1 MGDHRP
7 TRPEELKVAPPPAQS
22 ADEAGLVHR
31 LDVWVA
37 ERVISRADADAIAAF
52 ESRRAPVPGGRGVT
66 PVTEALAYL
75 GAALAVAAGGTVVG
89 GEWDGLSTAERIAVP
104 GSIWLVL
111 FGVGWSI
118 RSATSPP
125 RVRLARILWF
135 LSAAALAWTVGSVV
149 VDGFRAERWPLW
161 GGAAVVFFAGA
172 LYLARPSTLQ
182 QLALVG
188 GVILLAVGLT
198 EDSLAAT
205 GVAYWAVGVVWIL
218 LGWRRL
224 LVQPGTA
231 STVGSLLVLV
241 GALLIS
247 TQREEVGAWFSVLT
261 AAGLIG
267 VSVGI
272 RHTSMLVLGAVGL
285 FFSTFGTIQQYVEG
299 TTGIAIGLLVAGVVV
314 LALALIVSR
323 LTSPTRWRTDGSERK
338 R

>member
-1 MGDHRP
+1 MGDQRQ
-7 TRPEELKVAPPPAQS
+7 TRPEELKVAPPSAHP
-22 ADEAGLVHR
+22 ADEASLAQR
-31 LDVWVA
+31 LDIWVA
-37 ERVISRADADAIAAF
+37 EDVISRADADAIAAF
-52 ESRRAPVPGGRGVT
+52 ESRRGPVPRVRGVT

-75 GAALAVAAGGTVVG
+75 GAALAVAAGGTIAG
-89 GEWDGLSTAERIAVP
+89 GEWEGLSTAGRIAVP
-104 GSIWLVL
+104 GTLWLVL

-118 RSATSPP
+118 RRATSPP

-135 LSAAALAWTVGSVV
+135 LSAAALTWTVGSVV

-161 GGAAVVFFAGA
+161 SGVAVVLYAGA
-172 LYLARPSTLQ
+172 LYIARPATLQ

-188 GVILLAVGLT
+188 GVILLTVGLT
-198 EDSLAAT
+198 EDLQAAT
-205 GVAYWAVGVVWIL
+205 GVAFWTVGVAWIL

-247 TQREEVGAWFSVLT
+247 TQHEEVGAWFSVLT
-261 AAGLIG
+261 AVGLIG

-272 RHTSMLVLGAVGL
+272 QHTSMLVLGAIGL

-299 TTGIAIGLLVAGVVV
+299 TTGIAIGLLAAGVVV
-314 LALALIVSR
+314 LGLALIVSR
-323 LTSPTRWRTDGSERK
+323 LTSPSRWRIDPGPAS
-338 R
+338 

>member
-1 MGDHRP
+1 MSDHRP
-7 TRPEELKVAPPPAQS
+7 TRPEELKVGPPPAPS
-22 ADEAGLVHR
+22 ADDASLARR
-31 LDVWVA
+31 LDIWVS
-37 ERVISRADADAIAAF
+37 ERVISRADADAIVAF
-52 ESRRAPVPGGRGVT
+52 ETRRTPVPGGHGVT

-75 GAALAVAAGGTVVG
+75 GAALAIAAGGTVLG
-89 GEWDGLSTAERIAVP
+89 GEWDGLSTVGRIAVP
-104 GSIWLVL
+104 GTIWLVL

-118 RSATSPP
+118 RGATSPS

-135 LSAAALAWTVGSVV
+135 LSAAALTWTVGSVV
-149 VDGFRAERWPLW
+149 VDGFRAERWPVW
-161 GGAAVVFFAGA
+161 GGAAVVLFAGA

-188 GVILLAVGLT
+188 GLILLAVGLA
-198 EDSLAAT
+198 EDSWTAM
-205 GVAYWAVGVVWIL
+205 GVAFWAVGAAWIL

-224 LVQPGTA
+224 LVEPGSA

-247 TQREEVGAWFSVLT
+247 AEHEEVGAWFSVLT

-272 RHTSMLVLGAVGL
+272 RHTSMLVLGAFGL

-323 LTSPTRWRTDGSERK
+323 LTSPSRWRIDPGPAS
-338 R
+338 

>member
-1 MGDHRP
+1 MSDHRP
-7 TRPEELKVAPPPAQS
+7 TRPEELTVGPPPAPS
-22 ADEAGLVHR
+22 ADDASLARR
-31 LDVWVA
+31 LDIWVS

-52 ESRRAPVPGGRGVT
+52 ETRRTLVPGGRGVT
-66 PVTEALAYL
+66 PVTEALVYL
-75 GAALAVAAGGTVVG
+75 GAALAIAAGGTVLG
-89 GEWDGLSTAERIAVP
+89 GEWDGLSTAGRIAVP
-104 GSIWLVL
+104 GTIWLVL

-118 RSATSPP
+118 RGATPPP

-135 LSAAALAWTVGSVV
+135 LSAAALTWTVGSVV

-161 GGAAVVFFAGA
+161 GGAAVVLFAGA

-188 GVILLAVGLT
+188 GLILLAVGLA
-198 EDSLAAT
+198 EDSWTAM
-205 GVAYWAVGVVWIL
+205 GVAFWAVGAAWIL

-224 LVQPGTA
+224 LVEPGSA

-247 TQREEVGAWFSVLT
+247 AEHEEVGAWFSVLT

-272 RHTSMLVLGAVGL
+272 RHTSMLVLGAFGL

-323 LTSPTRWRTDGSERK
+323 LTSPSRWRIDPGPAS
-338 R
+338 

>member
-1 MGDHRP
+1 MGDHWP
-7 TRPEELKVAPPPAQS
+7 TRPDELKVPTPLEHS
-22 ADEAGLVHR
+22 ADEASLAGR

-37 ERVISRADADAIAAF
+37 ERLISRVDADAIAIF
-52 ESRRAPVPGGRGVT
+52 ESCRDAAPRGRGVT

-75 GAALAVAAGGTVVG
+75 GTALAVAAGATVLG
-89 GEWDGLSTAERIAVP
+89 GEWDGLSTAGRIAVP
-104 GSIWLVL
+104 GTLWLML

-118 RSATSPP
+118 RGATSQP

-149 VDGFRAERWPLW
+149 VDGFRADRWSLW
-161 GGAAVVFFAGA
+161 AGAAVVLYAGA
-172 LYLARPSTLQ
+172 LYLVRPSTLQ

-188 GVILLAVGLT
+188 GAILLTVGLT
-198 EDSLAAT
+198 GDSWT
-205 GVAYWAVGVVWIL
+205 GRGVAFWAIGAAWVL
-218 LGWRRL
+218 LGWRRS
-224 LVQPGTA
+224 LVEPGSA

-247 TQREEVGAWFSVLT
+247 AEHEEVGAWFSVLT

-272 RHTSMLVLGAVGL
+272 RHTAMLVLGAIGL
-285 FFSTFGTIQQYVEG
+285 FFSTFGTIQQYLEG

-323 LTSPTRWRTDGSERK
+323 LTSPSRWRADVVS
-338 R
+338 

>member
-7 TRPEELKVAPPPAQS
+7 TRPEELKVAPPPAHS
-22 ADEAGLVHR
+22 ADDAILTQR
-31 LDVWVA
+31 LDIWVA

-52 ESRRAPVPGGRGVT
+52 ESRRPTVPEGRGVT

-75 GAALAVAAGGTVVG
+75 GAALAIAAGATVLG
-89 GEWDGLSTAERIAVP
+89 GEWDGLSTAGRIAVP
-104 GSIWLVL
+104 GTIWLVL

-118 RSATSPP
+118 RGATSPP

-135 LSAAALAWTVGSVV
+135 LSAAALTWTVGSVV

-161 GGAAVVFFAGA
+161 GGAAVVLFAGA

-188 GVILLAVGLT
+188 GLILLAVGLA
-198 EDSLAAT
+198 EDSWTAM
-205 GVAYWAVGVVWIL
+205 GVAFWAIGAAWIL

-224 LVQPGTA
+224 LVEPGSA

-247 TQREEVGAWFSVLT
+247 AEHEEVGAWFSVLT

-323 LTSPTRWRTDGSERK
+323 LTSPSRWRIDPGPAS
-338 R
+338 